1 MPMTRDRELQSIYT
15 QAKDIAR
22 QTSQVMSSAHLLLA
36 LYTVPNHAASFLE
49 DRHLTVDALL
59 NALKGLPPEDPR
71 VLERIEARARRL
83 AEGSNADRIDS
94 LHLLAALIR
103 ENTGQAY
110 HILESAG
117 ANVSAIRA
125 SVMSYATGSRAM
137 RGPSSRPQ
145 TGSSPAVARQTATE
159 HAPSPILIHPS
170 LMRMDVR
177 ATQTETLPPATE
189 PPARPRTEPPTAKT
203 APKPEATP
211 EDALKEAQRTAKR
224 LANLLFKGK
233 PPKKAPDEPAR
244 ERSTTGPMSE
254 AAFEALNT
262 PTPVVAE
269 TPSII
274 ETPSAEAVHEPVKVI
289 EAKSEHADAEPIPV
303 TVPPET
309 VAPARLA
316 EHATNEP
323 DIRMARLYALDPDDF
338 PNLTRFGRNLT
349 EEAALGNIDSVVGRD
364 KEINQLIDIVGKR
377 RSNNP
382 LLLGDAGVGKTAI
395 VEGLA
400 LEFVKLARQG
410 SRLGRRAIIE
420 IEVGRILGGTHLRGS
435 LSERLIGIK
444 DEVKRANGDVIVFL
458 DEIHMWMNA
467 GAGGDGTDA
476 AGELKTALARGE
488 FPCVG
493 ATTHDEFRK
502 FVETDPAF
510 ERRFQA
516 VFVEEPDTAT
526 TLHILNGIREHYEDH
541 HHVTYDDDA
550 LQTVVRLA
558 QRFIHERRL
567 PDKAIGV
574 MDLAGSRAART
585 GAEQISS
592 ADIATIVAELAGIP
606 AERLTQTDRERFIKM
621 EEIIGEQVIG
631 HSEVIHRLSEIIR
644 RNYAGFHSNRP
655 IGSLLFLGPTG
666 VGKTELVKALADFLF
681 FDREALVRFDMS
693 EFMESHSVSRLIG
706 PPPGYI
712 GFEKGGQLTEAVRRR
727 PYQVVLLDE
736 IEKAHP
742 DVLNILL
749 QFLDEGRL
757 TDGRGRAVDFSNCVV
772 VMTSNL
778 GATVFTE
785 GAGPRIGFGQTANAQ
800 DVTDTVISRA
810 RDHFPAELWNRID
823 ERLVFQPLTKSEVA
837 RIASLQLRNS
847 ALRLREESEIDLV
860 FGDGIIPWLVENGGY
875 DPEFGARPMRQTI
888 ERRIEAAVARMILMG
903 DATRGDRVFVDVE
916 AGELVMKPEV

>member
-1 MPMTRDRELQSIYT
+1 MPTTRDRELQSIYT

-22 QTSQVMSSAHLLLA
+22 QTSQVLSSAHLLLA
-36 LYTVPNHAASFLE
+36 LYTVPNNAASFLE
-49 DRHLTVDALL
+49 DRHITVDALL
-59 NALKGLPPEDPR
+59 SALKGLPAEDPR
-71 VLERIEARARRL
+71 VLERVEARAKRL
-83 AEGSNADRIDS
+83 AQGSNADRIDS

-110 HILESAG
+110 HLLESAG

-137 RGPSSRPQ
+137 RSPSSRPQ
-145 TGSSPAVARQTATE
+145 TGSSPAVARQAATE

-170 LMRMDVR
+170 LMRSEVR
-177 ATQTETLPPATE
+177 ATQTETLPPTTEPPGRPQTE
-189 PPARPRTEPPTAKT
+189 PPATKA
-203 APKPEATP
+203 APKPEAKP

-224 LANLLFKGK
+224 LADLLFKGK
-233 PPKKAPDEPAR
+233 ALKKSPEAPR

-262 PTPVVAE
+262 PPPITQVPTTATEAPPEEVTAAAIPVV
-269 TPSII
+269 
-274 ETPSAEAVHEPVKVI
+274 
-289 EAKSEHADAEPIPV
+289 EAKSEQAEVEPIHV

-309 VAPARLA
+309 LAPARMA
-316 EHATNEP
+316 EHPTNEP

-510 ERRFQA
+510 ERRFQP

-526 TLHILNGIREHYEDH
+526 TLHILNGIRAHYEDH
-541 HHVTYDDDA
+541 HRVTYADDA

-585 GAEQISS
+585 GADQISS
-592 ADIATIVAELAGIP
+592 VDIATIVAELAGIP
-606 AERLTQTDRERFIKM
+606 AERLTQTDRERFINM

-631 HSEVIHRLSEIIR
+631 HAEVIHRLSEIIR

-681 FDREALVRFDMS
+681 FDRDALVRFDMS

-778 GATVFTE
+778 GASAFTE
-785 GAGPRIGFGQTANAQ
+785 GAGPRIGFGQTANPQ
-800 DVTDTVISRA
+800 DVTDTVIARA

-823 ERLVFQPLTKSEVA
+823 ERLVFQPLSKSEVA
-837 RIASLQLRNS
+837 RIASLQLRSS

-903 DATRGDRVFVDVE
+903 DATRGDRIFVDVE
-916 AGELVMKPEV
+916 AGELVMKPEA